1 MVGTPGLWRYDDVSQ
16 NNKVFWKWI
25 QITYW
30 CLQAWFVCYKH
41 PAFVYN
47 AHLFIKC
54 TYTLLCI
61 KISWKTQKV
70 IHIVGNAKSIICSL
84 HKLSQLMFC
93 TAIRIFNVWTLYNA
107 LSQVY
112 FEQKSSI
119 SQKSLLFPQVVLF
132 FLLLLLSSPICVNRL
147 GWTFTSGGSI
157 LYIHL
162 IQSFSTSMNTVIGK
176 MKLKWKSTYSNFFFL
191 FFLSSDTAIASAYQ
205 LLSVHSPSV
214 SIMNFFKDVSFFSPF
229 WTPLILLNRLCL
241 LL

>member
-1 MVGTPGLWRYDDVSQ
+1 MNFIQCFISGIFWTEVFDIS
-16 NNKVFWKWI
+16 KV
-25 QITYW
+25 
-30 CLQAWFVCYKH
+30 LA
-41 PAFVYN
+41 
-47 AHLFIKC
+47 
-54 TYTLLCI
+54 
-61 KISWKTQKV
+61 IST
-70 IHIVGNAKSIICSL
+70 GSA
-84 HKLSQLMFC
+84 
-93 TAIRIFNVWTLYNA
+93 
-107 LSQVY
+107 
-112 FEQKSSI
+112 
-119 SQKSLLFPQVVLF
+119 F